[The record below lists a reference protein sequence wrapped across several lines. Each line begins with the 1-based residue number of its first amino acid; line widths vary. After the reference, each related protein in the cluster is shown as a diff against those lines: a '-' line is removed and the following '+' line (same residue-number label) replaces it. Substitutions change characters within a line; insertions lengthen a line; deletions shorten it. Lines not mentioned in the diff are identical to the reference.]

1 MTNIRHKT
9 GDNTIAIVGIKRI
22 MSKYSEQFNIHRL
35 KGMNQFLEKHKLTL
49 LTQYE
54 II

>member
-1 MTNIRHKT
+1 MTNIRQKT
-9 GDNTIAIVGIKRI
+9 GDNTTDIVGIKRI

-35 KGMNQFLEKHKLTL
+35 KGMNQFLEKHKLSL

-54 II
+54 IL